1 MCLKA
6 RRKCQADAAALRWCW
21 CCAAFALALAGEQM
35 LADQNAGL
43 IDGAVG
49 VPNPTQAKPKQ
60 QSKQSSS
67 WGGFGSADEPSAS
80 TEGWGTA
87 DDDGWGYGFE
97 RRPPLLPSPP
107 PACLAACPRDAYVSA
122 AKACCA
128 SWAEDNARTTSSR
141 LKMSEPSKPALGQ

>member
-1 MCLKA
+1 
-6 RRKCQADAAALRWCW
+6 
-21 CCAAFALALAGEQM
+21 M

-80 TEGWGTA
+80 TDGWGTA